1 MLQTKGQFSAGKIY
15 QAIKAWASKQF
26 LVFNSEAAKDYFRF
40 VLISEISEHDVGLEM
55 LDNVYNGWTI
65 RNSYSNLEICPV
77 INNEEQYPIITVSR
91 AKTTFTTVIEGITP
105 TANNHLATK
114 SYVDSKSI
122 NFPGNPQYLNRLY
135 LDADGN
141 FNSPFN
147 SVTVRLLT
155 DGDGS
160 RMCAMKEGNQSI
172 YTSGSSMQT
181 IPIYKQNSD
190 SFALE
195 NYKMTS
201 GSFFN
206 VSESGVAIGT
216 NTVTIFNTG
225 GDAALAVT
233 NLKNPNVGLFEV
245 HPLKSV
251 FTTVVEGVTPT
262 ANNHLTTKAY
272 TDTADTATLN
282 SAKSYTDTSVN
293 AVKTVTDA
301 VKSKSLKNIYN
312 STLTANKLLCTDS
325 SGYVT
330 TQDKYSV
337 NNTLSMSGT
346 QISMPNKLS
355 SALAQNLYKCAFDQQ
370 GRCTSATAVT
380 IPTIPH
386 LYVHKYHYDH
396 GGKGE
401 VNFVIITTK
410 STQMGAD
417 GLGDYLNAL
426 NCTVYY
432 RAYPATG
439 QGQLNGGWVAG
450 IYAVAA
456 SHFLK
461 WDLYVSTYTINGNY
475 QEMLMNYD
483 GTTTCSI
490 IQLF

>member
-55 LDNVYNGWTI
+55 LNNVYNGWTI
-65 RNSYSNLEICPV
+65 RNSYSSLEICPV

-91 AKTTFTTVIEGITP
+91 AKTTFTTVVEGITP

-114 SYVDSKSI
+114 SY
-122 NFPGNPQYLNRLY
+122 
-135 LDADGN
+135 
-141 FNSPFN
+141 
-147 SVTVRLLT
+147 
-155 DGDGS
+155 
-160 RMCAMKEGNQSI
+160 
-172 YTSGSSMQT
+172 
-181 IPIYKQNSD
+181 
-190 SFALE
+190 
-195 NYKMTS
+195 
-201 GSFFN
+201 
-206 VSESGVAIGT
+206 
-216 NTVTIFNTG
+216 
-225 GDAALAVT
+225 
-233 NLKNPNVGLFEV
+233 
-245 HPLKSV
+245 
-251 FTTVVEGVTPT
+251 
-262 ANNHLTTKAY
+262 
-272 TDTADTATLN
+272 
-282 SAKSYTDTSVN
+282 TDTSISPI
-293 AVKTVTDA
+293 KTVTNA

-330 TQDKYSV
+330 TQNKYSV
-337 NNTLSMSGT
+337 NSTLSMSGT
-346 QISMPNKLS
+346 TISMPNKLS
-355 SALAQNLYKCAFDQQ
+355 SALAQNLYKCSFDQQ
-370 GRCTSATAVT
+370 GRCTGATAVT

-401 VNFVIITTK
+401 VNFVIITTN

-417 GLGDYLNAL
+417 GIGDYLNAL

-439 QGQLNGGWVAG
+439 QGQMNGGWVAG
-450 IYAVAA
+450 IYAVAK

-475 QEMLMNYD
+475 QEMLANYD
-483 GTTTCSI
+483 GTITCNI
-490 IQLF
+490 MKLF